1 MRFVYVKCQPSC
13 TAFCYYYYCYS
24 QTPLCPLL
32 LLLRKLSQESPS
44 SENSSTIANLQHY
57 MMWKQHHLVS
67 ETYQTSRKTHTCYCD
82 LHLSCQTGTS
92 VQTHQA
98 HKDTLELCSF
108 PCAWRGNENKLKTF
122 KKEKKINEIFG
133 SGIAT
138 RVSMYSCSDS
148 RYLWKRTSGIQA
160 PCLMVAPMRSFKLPF
175 GRLHKNRCII
185 IIICTELQ
193 KYAFYLIF
201 ELRIEW
207 FVSFF
212 RLSIFHHSTYHRG
225 SKQRDDCPCFCWDGW
240 AWRMGRPAE

>member
-1 MRFVYVKCQPSC
+1 MLIHVQKQHILDVYVSLS
-13 TAFCYYYYCYS
+13 YCLAS
-24 QTPLCPLL
+24 IC
-32 LLLRKLSQESPS
+32 
-44 SENSSTIANLQHY
+44 A
-57 MMWKQHHLVS
+57 
-67 ETYQTSRKTHTCYCD
+67 
-82 LHLSCQTGTS
+82 
-92 VQTHQA
+92 
-98 HKDTLELCSF
+98 
-108 PCAWRGNENKLKTF
+108 AWRGNENKLKTF

-160 PCLMVAPMRSFKLPF
+160 SCLMVAPMRSFKLPF

-225 SKQRDDCPCFCWDGW
+225 SQQRDDCPCFCWDGW